1 MPKPPTESFV
11 LLITRRMLAV
21 LFVLVIAVL
30 IPTVGAQLAREIF
43 PSLNARGASAQPAPL
58 PIPELGWTTEGPGSG
73 IFHVRNNIPQ
83 EPGPNQKRAGS
94 CKPERSEVE
103 INGGCWVQTT
113 HPLPCPAGV
122 QWEHEG
128 RCWLPVA
135 PAARAPTSGGSLP
148 VTIAE

>member
-21 LFVLVIAVL
+21 LFVLVVAVL

-43 PSLNARGASAQPAPL
+43 PSLTAQGAGIPVPL
-58 PIPELGWTTEGPGSG
+58 PVPELGYTPGGGRPDVYQVSG
-73 IFHVRNNIPQ
+73 VMP
-83 EPGPNQKRAGS
+83 EPGPNQKRAGA
-94 CKPERSEVE
+94 CDPERSEVA
-103 INGGCWVQTT
+103 IRGGCWVKTET
-113 HPLPCPAGV
+113 PPPCPSGK
-122 QWEHEG
+122 QWEYEG

-135 PAARAPTSGGSLP
+135 PAARMPSSGGSLP